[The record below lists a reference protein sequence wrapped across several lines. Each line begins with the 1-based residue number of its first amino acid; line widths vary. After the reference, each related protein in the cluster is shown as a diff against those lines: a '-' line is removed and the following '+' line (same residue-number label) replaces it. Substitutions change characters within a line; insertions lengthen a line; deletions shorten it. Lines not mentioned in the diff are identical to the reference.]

1 MKMFFSEAWDLANVF
16 PEAWDLEKPLKVGRG
31 DKGVYCVRDSR
42 VQTAPYLIMQILEH
56 TLILR

>member
-1 MKMFFSEAWDLANVF
+1 MFFRRPGILKIF
-16 PEAWDLEKPLKVGRG
+16 FLEAWDLEKPLKVGRG
-31 DKGVYCVRDSR
+31 DKRVYCVRDSR

>member
-1 MKMFFSEAWDLANVF
+1 MFFWGPGILKMFF

-31 DKGVYCVRDSR
+31 DNRLYCVRDSR